1 MPLLPTSRYQGLPVF
16 AAADAKGVPHPTVA
30 MRLVPAPAQGAATH
44 QRPITR
50 GDTVE
55 SLAAQYYAISDW
67 WWRISDANAAVF
79 PLDFQPGDVVGIP
92 SVADAGL
99 VVRTRSF

>member
-1 MPLLPTSRYQGLPVF
+1 MPLQPTSRYQGLPAF
-16 AAADAKGVPHPTVA
+16 SAADAKGMVHPTVA
-30 MRLVPAPAQGAATH
+30 IRLVPAPAVGAAIY

-67 WWRISDANAAVF
+67 WWRIADVNAPIF
-79 PLDFQPGDVVGIP
+79 PLDFQPGDIVGIP

-99 VVRTRSF
+99 VVRSRRF